1 MKSSDERN
9 RILIV
14 DDEEAMAMLL
24 AERLKW
30 ISNDYIVETANT
42 GEEALE
48 KVIESSYTL
57 VIADYKMPGLSGL
70 DLAQALHKLTPETQV
85 VLMTA
90 YATAEIREAVNYMGL
105 SGYLNGYLEKP
116 FALEEVQEIVDR
128 AIGETAPSETK
139 IEDYHRSEER
149 KLNSSTSANVRERLE
164 QLLSTSGVWCVLLL
178 SPSGYPV
185 ETVGDT
191 SEIDVAD
198 VSKLASANFA
208 SSYHQGEDYNV
219 YLHNLNDE
227 FLLAVVFDATIK
239 PGMVQFYTRQAASDL
254 APWLSQK

>member
-1 MKSSDERN
+1 MKSSDERSL
-9 RILIV
+9 ILIV

-70 DLAQALHKLTPETQV
+70 DLAQALQKLTPETQV

-105 SGYLNGYLEKP
+105 SGYLSGYLEKP

-128 AIGETAPSETK
+128 AIGEIKTSRAKSEENYRIEEPKLAPS
-139 IEDYHRSEER
+139 
-149 KLNSSTSANVRERLE
+149 TSNRVRERMD
-164 QLLSTSGVWCVLLL
+164 QLLNTAGVWCVLLL
-178 SPSGYPV
+178 GPSGYPV

-208 SSYHQGEDYNV
+208 SSYHQGKDYNV
-219 YLHNLNDE
+219 YLHNLNDK

-254 APWLSQK
+254 VPWLSQK